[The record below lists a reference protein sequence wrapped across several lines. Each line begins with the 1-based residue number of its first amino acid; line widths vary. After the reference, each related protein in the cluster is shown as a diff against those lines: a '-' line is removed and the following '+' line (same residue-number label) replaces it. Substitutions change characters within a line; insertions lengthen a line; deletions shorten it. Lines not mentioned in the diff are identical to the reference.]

1 MTSCIPWSPGTRWRK
16 LKGAYSF
23 SLSHDKSSSTGW
35 IHTVHS
41 GADRQPKTK
50 VKRTLSPP
58 QWAQIPHWRRQTRI
72 FHWRTTASMA
82 QLYNI
87 FQSWFLA
94 MNHHDLFDRLLSL
107 AFVFQ
112 VWMKT
117 IPKSSSASGLSPV
130 LPYRLWNASF
140 RRWENLS
147 LLQLFVGNSRVT
159 YFQTSDYT
167 IIHLFFFLSVC
178 VFRCLSPGKE
188 TALVC
193 PTSMAFPGMLK
204 RSTKWQSWP
213 SPS

>member
-117 IPKSSSASGLSPV
+117 IPKSNSASTLLPDSGMPLSAERIWV
-130 LPYRLWNASF
+130 FFRFLHRLCFSF
-140 RRWENLS
+140 SIIWQR
-147 LLQLFVGNSRVT
+147 
-159 YFQTSDYT
+159 DYDD
-167 IIHLFFFLSVC
+167 
-178 VFRCLSPGKE
+178 KE
-188 TALVC
+188 TEEFM
-193 PTSMAFPGMLK
+193 TSCRMSLIRHRRRTLLLCK
-204 RSTKWQSWP
+204 ET
-213 SPS
+213 